1 MKLRVIVSSYFLK
14 KDVMVRIAVADNN
27 PVYCQGLKAMLGQVD
42 DFRIVI
48 LPPDSLNMQGTDRS
62 TIDILLVDADLYL
75 AHQSKTRKRALPVP
89 EAQTILLTMEPDE
102 LPERTGSVT
111 TLRKGSGKREFE
123 EKIRELAE
131 TINPDQI

>member
-1 MKLRVIVSSYFLK
+1 
-14 KDVMVRIAVADNN
+14 MVRIAVADNN

-42 DFRIVI
+42 DFRIVV
-48 LPPDSLNMQGTDRS
+48 LPPDSLNIQWADRS
-62 TIDILLVDADLYL
+62 TVDILLVDADLYL
-75 AHQSKTRKRALPVP
+75 AHQSKTRGRALPVP
-89 EAQTILLTMEPDE
+89 EAQTILLTMDPDE
-102 LPERTGSVT
+102 LPGRAGSVT